1 MFGGRVLA
9 AGAVSA
15 LALAT
20 AAMAAASAI
29 APAVSSSRAPEFVP
43 GELVVRFK
51 PAVGDRVRALAVR
64 EQNAERN
71 DRLAISGTEVVR
83 LRAGESVTA
92 AAEAFERRPEVL
104 YAEPNWV
111 YSAAAIPNDIRFGE
125 LWGLD
130 RIEAPG
136 AWDLTTGDPAV
147 KVAVVDTGIAYDHP
161 DLAPQVVP
169 GWDFVSGDGD
179 PLDQHG
185 HGTHVAGTIGA
196 RGNDLVGITGV
207 NWNVALMPVQVLSPT
222 GNGRND
228 QISEGLSFAARNGA
242 KIVNASLG
250 GANFSQTMERV
261 IREAPDTLFVVAAGN
276 SGRNND
282 ITPTYPCS
290 YELQNLIC
298 VAASTTD
305 DGRASFSNYGEKSV
319 DLVAPGVGVVSTTL
333 DQGYLS
339 LSGTSMAAPHVAGV
353 AALIWARAPWASV
366 ADVRWALLSSVD
378 RIDALTGATVTGGRL
393 NARRALEASPEP
405 PAPPAPPAAPQP
417 AQRQAVL
424 VRCVVPRLAGR
435 TIRQARSALAARHCS
450 LGRATRRSSARARGR
465 VVSQS
470 RRPGAR
476 LPRGTRV
483 NVVVSRG
490 RRR

>member
-1 MFGGRVLA
+1 MLGGRVLA

-15 LALAT
+15 LALA
-20 AAMAAASAI
+20 MAAVAAAAATAPVSPAS
-29 APAVSSSRAPEFVP
+29 PQSEFVP

-51 PAVGDRVRALAVR
+51 PGVREALRTLVLR
-64 EQNAERN
+64 EQNAARD
-71 DRLAISGTEVVR
+71 DRVAIAGTEVVR
-83 LRAGESVTA
+83 LPAGESVTEA
-92 AAEAFERRPEVL
+92 AKAFERRPEVL

-111 YSAAAIPNDIRFGE
+111 YSVSTIPNDVRFGE

-130 RIEAPG
+130 RIQAPA
-136 AWDLTTGDPAV
+136 AWDLITGDPAV
-147 KVAVVDTGIAYDHP
+147 KVAVVDTGIAPDHP

-169 GWDFVSGDGD
+169 GWDFVSADAD
-179 PLDQHG
+179 PFDQHG

-196 RGNDLVGITGV
+196 RGNDAVGVTGV

-228 QISEGLSFAARNGA
+228 QISEGLAFAARNGA
-242 KIVNASLG
+242 KVVNASLG
-250 GANFSQTMERV
+250 GANFSQTMERA
-261 IREAPDTLFVVAAGN
+261 IREAADTLFVVAAGN

-282 ITPTYPCS
+282 ITPTYPCN

-298 VAASTTD
+298 VGASTAD
-305 DGRASFSNYGEKSV
+305 DAKASFSNYGAASV

-366 ADVRWALLSSVD
+366 ADVRWALLSRVD
-378 RIDALTGATVTGGRL
+378 PVAALTGVTVTGGRL
-393 NARRALEASPEP
+393 NARGAVGAAPEL
-405 PAPPAPPAAPQP
+405 PAPPAAPQP
-417 AQRQAVL
+417 TQRQPAL

-435 TIRQARSALAARHCS
+435 TIPQARRMLATRHCA
-450 LGRATRRSSARARGR
+450 LGRTTRTFSPKGRGR
-465 VVSQS
+465 IVRQS
-470 RRPGAR
+470 RRPGAQ
-476 LPRGTRV
+476 LPSGTRV
-483 NVVVSRG
+483 NLVVSRG